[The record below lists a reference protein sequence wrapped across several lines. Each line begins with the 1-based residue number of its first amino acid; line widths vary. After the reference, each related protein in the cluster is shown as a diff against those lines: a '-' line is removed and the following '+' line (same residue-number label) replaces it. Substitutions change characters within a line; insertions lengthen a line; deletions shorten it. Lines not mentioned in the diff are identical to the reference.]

1 MGLVFTASEVLDLC
15 ELVLEDDL
23 LLDSRRDDERGDV
36 RAELQTDFARFTIV
50 CSVMEDSQVLHIW
63 AWLPFDVENEQ
74 DALTMAVA
82 CHALNGYMILGK
94 YTYNL
99 EKDVALE
106 LDHFYGDGIDMDAVR
121 RLLEGIFRPSLEE
134 DGQRLIDLYNGTLP
148 FDRFLTL
155 IQE

>member
-15 ELVLEDDL
+15 ELVLDKDL
-23 LLDSRRDDERGDV
+23 LLDSRRNDERGDV
-36 RAELQTDFARFTIV
+36 RAELRLDFARFTIV
-50 CSVMEDSQVLHIW
+50 CSVMEDEQVLHIW
-63 AWLPFDVENEQ
+63 AFLPFDVENEQ
-74 DALTMAVA
+74 DALKMAIA
-82 CHALNGYMILGK
+82 CHALNGLMILGK

>member
-1 MGLVFTASEVLDLC
+1 
-15 ELVLEDDL
+15 
-23 LLDSRRDDERGDV
+23 
-36 RAELQTDFARFTIV
+36 
-50 CSVMEDSQVLHIW
+50 
-63 AWLPFDVENEQ
+63 
-74 DALTMAVA
+74 
-82 CHALNGYMILGK
+82 MILGK

>member
-1 MGLVFTASEVLDLC
+1 MKKWIYMMFAAAVPGCHRPAAQPLFGIGYTT
-15 ELVLEDDL
+15 
-23 LLDSRRDDERGDV
+23 
-36 RAELQTDFARFTIV
+36 ELQTDFARFTIV

-134 DGQRLIDLYNGTLP
+134 DGQRLIDLHNGKLA